1 MNFYNVPYSSNNSLA
16 PFFHLLTADCTRD
29 AKVDQ
34 PTSYSHLLRMF
45 GRTKATSNLIEFN
58 LLVLGLG
65 IHWIGVLLQV
75 CKVLDLVSLIFLPP
89 LYGILIYKRLR

>member
-45 GRTKATSNLIEFN
+45 GKTKAGLQLNRA
-58 LLVLGLG
+58 LLGSKSVTTE
-65 IHWIGVLLQV
+65 
-75 CKVLDLVSLIFLPP
+75 
-89 LYGILIYKRLR
+89 